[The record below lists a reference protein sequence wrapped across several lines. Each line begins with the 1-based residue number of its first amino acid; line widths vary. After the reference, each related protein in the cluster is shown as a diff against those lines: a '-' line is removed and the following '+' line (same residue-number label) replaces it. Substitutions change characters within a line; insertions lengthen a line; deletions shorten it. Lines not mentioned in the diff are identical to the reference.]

1 MPRTIAGDTFMVN
14 THREDVVVVVVVVV
28 LFSHAVEG
36 NAVLVQTRIG
46 PKQILWIAL
55 ERLDIAD
62 QGSGFKKKDE

>member
-1 MPRTIAGDTFMVN
+1 MPRTIAGDTLMVN
-14 THREDVVVVVVVVV
+14 THREDVVVVVVVV